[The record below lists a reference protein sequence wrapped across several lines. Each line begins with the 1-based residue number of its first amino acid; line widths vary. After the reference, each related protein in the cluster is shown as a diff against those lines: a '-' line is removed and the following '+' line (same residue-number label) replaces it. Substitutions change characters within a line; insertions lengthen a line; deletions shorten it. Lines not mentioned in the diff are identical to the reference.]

1 MLPWVYMID
10 VIGFHILFIHALLV
24 CVYYMLGDYYA
35 SVDLL
40 KKLRILVILLFLATY
55 FLTRVSNLI
64 LFPPYFLLPRMSFNC
79 SV

>member
-40 KKLRILVILLFLATY
+40 KKLRI
-55 FLTRVSNLI
+55 
-64 LFPPYFLLPRMSFNC
+64 
-79 SV
+79 